1 MGYVGPDIDAEHIVM
16 CARLWRALGI
26 GDVALELNTLGD
38 SASRGRFRERL
49 VKYFEQHA
57 AVLDADSQRRLQANP
72 LRILDRK
79 NPQMQELIA
88 AAPRMLDDIDDAS
101 RLHFEGVQ
109 TLLRAAQVPFTIN
122 TRLVRGLDYYNRT
135 VFEWVTASLGAQ
147 GTVCAGGR
155 YDGLIEQIGGK
166 AAPACGFAMGV
177 ERLLELMQQGP
188 QAAARAM
195 DVYLVHQGSAAAQY
209 AFAVAEALR
218 DSGCSV
224 VLDCGGTS
232 FKSQM
237 KKADGSGAMFAVI
250 IGDDEAAAQQL
261 TVKPLRGN
269 GEQTRCAPA
278 QAVDLIR
285 GK

>member
-1 MGYVGPDIDAEHIVM
+1 M
-16 CARLWRALGI
+16 
-26 GDVALELNTLGD
+26 
-38 SASRGRFRERL
+38 
-49 VKYFEQHA
+49 
-57 AVLDADSQRRLQANP
+57 
-72 LRILDRK
+72 
-79 NPQMQELIA
+79 
-88 AAPRMLDDIDDAS
+88 
-101 RLHFEGVQ
+101 
-109 TLLRAAQVPFTIN
+109 
-122 TRLVRGLDYYNRT
+122 
-135 VFEWVTASLGAQ
+135 
-147 GTVCAGGR
+147 
-155 YDGLIEQIGGK
+155 IEQIGGK

-177 ERLLELMQQGP
+177 ERLLELMQHAQ
-188 QAAARAM
+188 QAAARVT

-237 KKADGSGAMFAVI
+237 KKADGSGARFAVI

-269 GEQTRCAPA
+269 GEQTRCVIAHA
-278 QAVDLIR
+278 ADLIR